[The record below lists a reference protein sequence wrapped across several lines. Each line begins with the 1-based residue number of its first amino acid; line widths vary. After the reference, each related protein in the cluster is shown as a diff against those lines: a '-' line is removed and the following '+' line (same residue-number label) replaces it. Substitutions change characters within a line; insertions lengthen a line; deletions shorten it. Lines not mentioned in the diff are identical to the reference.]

1 LSNRGRAR
9 GAHHGHGFQA
19 VSELGATVAADP
31 VRAIAKRKDAAQV
44 QVMAPA
50 RNAQQFEQ

>member
-19 VSELGATVAADP
+19 VSELRATVAADP

>member
-1 LSNRGRAR
+1 LSNSDRAF
-9 GAHHGHGFQA
+9 GAHHGHSFQA
-19 VSELGATVAADP
+19 VSELGATIAADP

-50 RNAQQFEQ
+50 HNAKQFE